1 MGNAK
6 KKERTLKTVGLLT
19 TRPSSLA
26 IHVILKPSCAANRLH
41 ALVVLGTQL
50 QAREDGAA
58 GPAARATKTF
68 VHSAASQSSMSPDV
82 NAETRNCRAN
92 VSSSTIDEAPGVRRT
107 TSAFPTANAP
117 EQYLRAN
124 CGHVAA
130 RAARGRRAPRA
141 GASGQLHT
149 WA

>member
-1 MGNAK
+1 MGPGRMGNAK

-58 GPAARATKTF
+58 GNQDIRPQRCLPIIEE
-68 VHSAASQSSMSPDV
+68 SGI
-82 NAETRNCRAN
+82 R
-92 VSSSTIDEAPGVRRT
+92 
-107 TSAFPTANAP
+107 
-117 EQYLRAN
+117 LRM
-124 CGHVAA
+124 
-130 RAARGRRAPRA
+130 
-141 GASGQLHT
+141 
-149 WA
+149 